1 MAEVAETP
9 FEDESVA
16 GDETA
21 VDAAIRAAGG
31 DPRVAIR
38 TLLVDLTEARALAAS
53 LSSLGY
59 RRARQPLRRLP

>member
-1 MAEVAETP
+1 MAEPAETP

-16 GDETA
+16 GDEAA

-31 DPRVAIR
+31 AREAVRA
-38 TLLVDLTEARALAAS
+38 LLVDLAEARALAVS

-59 RRARQPLRRLP
+59 RRGRQPLRRLP